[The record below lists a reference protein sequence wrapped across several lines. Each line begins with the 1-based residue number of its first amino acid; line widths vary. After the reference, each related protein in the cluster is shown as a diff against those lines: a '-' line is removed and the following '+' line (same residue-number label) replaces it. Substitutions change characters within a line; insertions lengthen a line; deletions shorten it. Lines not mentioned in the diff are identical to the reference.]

1 MRACIS
7 LVCRHWLLAVVLPD
21 QPCRAYCPV
30 GVVDDDDDDGKS
42 LSPAGS
48 VFCCCIEAYGQALPS
63 CFRKRSSL
71 AAFSF
76 CLRLVSNRSDG
87 GWRRRRITCLAWAK
101 SRLPTTSKAG
111 PELGRCVC
119 VCVCVCCCSNS
130 TGRSGNRNPS
140 NRVVELGPKNESG
153 PAHGAPAWG
162 ATSGTGMIPS
172 VIARL

>member
-30 GVVDDDDDDGKS
+30 GVVDDDDDDDGKS

-71 AAFSF
+71 VAFSF

-119 VCVCVCCCSNS
+119 VCVSVVVQIQLDVQE
-130 TGRSGNRNPS
+130 TGIQAIGWLN
-140 NRVVELGPKNESG
+140 LGPRTN
-153 PAHGAPAWG
+153 PAPLTVRRRGAPPPEQG
-162 ATSGTGMIPS
+162 
-172 VIARL
+172 